1 MKKTLNLKSIL
12 DIIAGIIFGFAGIFV
27 LINGIILFAK
37 LGYGLAA
44 TLIVGGITNLV
55 FGVFLL
61 TAGILF
67 VVNKFKEIKS
77 KYDKYIIDHVG
88 DTSRVLLGGL
98 NVIFS
103 VTILC
108 ELGGSGVVELVE
120 LIILSVI
127 SLIFSIATLVVS
139 LLPLINKNVSKQLGF
154 LLGIIASA
162 SSLIMVIFQL
172 LIITTV
178 LGIVGYVFFILGDIL
193 LTVISCLLYFNVLKE
208 EEVKE
213 EVEEIKIDDPS
224 KFNDDATLNTQDEVK
239 TEDNLKDQSD
249 DNSENKN

>member
-1 MKKTLNLKSIL
+1 MKKTLNLKSVL

-27 LINGIILFAK
+27 LINGIILFAE

-44 TLIVGGITNLV
+44 TLIVGGITNLI

-77 KYDKYIIDHVG
+77 KYDKYIIDHLG
-88 DTSRVLLGGL
+88 DASRVLLGGL

-108 ELGGSGVVELVE
+108 ELGGSGVAE

-193 LTVISCLLYFNVLKE
+193 LTVISCLLYFGVIKE

-213 EVEEIKIDDPS
+213 ISEENKIDDLS

-239 TEDNLKDQSD
+239 IEDNSKDQSD

>member
-1 MKKTLNLKSIL
+1 MKKTLNLKSVL
-12 DIIAGIIFGFAGIFV
+12 DIIAGILFGIAGIFV
-27 LINGIILFAK
+27 LINGIILFAQ

-44 TLIVGGITNLV
+44 TLIVGGITNVV
-55 FGVFLL
+55 FAIFLL
-61 TAGILF
+61 AVGVLF
-67 VVNKFKEIKS
+67 IVNKFKEIKS
-77 KYDKYIIDHVG
+77 KSDKYIIDHLG
-88 DTSRVLLGGL
+88 DTTRVLLGGL

-103 VTILC
+103 ITILC
-108 ELGGSGVVELVE
+108 ELGASGVVD

-154 LLGIIASA
+154 LLSIIASV

-213 EVEEIKIDDPS
+213 NTEEVKIDDLS
-224 KFNDDATLNTQDEVK
+224 KFNDDATLNTQDEIK

>member
-1 MKKTLNLKSIL
+1 MKKTLNLKSVL
-12 DIIAGIIFGFAGIFV
+12 DIIAGIVFGFAGIFV
-27 LINGIILFAK
+27 LINGIILFAE

-77 KYDKYIIDHVG
+77 KYDKYIIDHLG
-88 DTSRVLLGGL
+88 DASRVLLGGL

-103 VTILC
+103 LTILC
-108 ELGGSGVVELVE
+108 ELGGSGVAE
-120 LIILSVI
+120 III
-127 SLIFSIATLVVS
+127 S

-208 EEVKE
+208 EVKE
-213 EVEEIKIDDPS
+213 EVEETKIDDLS

-239 TEDNLKDQSD
+239 IEDNLKDQSD

>member
-1 MKKTLNLKSIL
+1 MKKTLNLKSVL
-12 DIIAGIIFGFAGIFV
+12 DIIAGILFGLAGIFV
-27 LINGIILFAK
+27 LINGIILFAE

-44 TLIVGGITNLV
+44 TLIVGGITNVV
-55 FGVFLL
+55 FGMFLL
-61 TAGILF
+61 AAGVLF
-67 VVNKFKEIKS
+67 IVNKFKEIKS
-77 KYDKYIIDHVG
+77 KSDKYIIDHLG
-88 DTSRVLLGGL
+88 DTTRVLLGGL

-108 ELGGSGVVELVE
+108 ELGASGVVD
-120 LIILSVI
+120 LIILCVI
-127 SLIFSIATLVVS
+127 SLIFSIATLVIS
-139 LLPLINKNVSKQLGF
+139 LLPLINKNLSKQLGF
-154 LLGIIASA
+154 LLSIIASV

-213 EVEEIKIDDPS
+213 EVEEIKIDDSS

-239 TEDNLKDQSD
+239 IEDNLKDQSD

>member
-1 MKKTLNLKSIL
+1 MKKTLNLKSVL
-12 DIIAGIIFGFAGIFV
+12 DIIAGIIFGLAGIFV
-27 LINGIILFAK
+27 LINGIILFAE
-37 LGYGLAA
+37 LGYGLTA
-44 TLIVGGITNLV
+44 TLVVGGITNV
-55 FGVFLL
+55 GFGIFLL
-61 TAGILF
+61 AAGVLF
-67 VVNKFKEIKS
+67 IVNKFKEIKNKS
-77 KYDKYIIDHVG
+77 DKYIIDHLG
-88 DTSRVLLGGL
+88 DATRVLLGGL
-98 NVIFS
+98 NVIFF

-108 ELGGSGVVELVE
+108 ELGASGVVE

-154 LLGIIASA
+154 LLSIIASV

-208 EEVKE
+208 EEVRE
-213 EVEEIKIDDPS
+213 EVEEIKTDDLS

>member
-1 MKKTLNLKSIL
+1 MKKTLNLKSVL

-27 LINGIILFAK
+27 LINGIILFAE

-44 TLIVGGITNLV
+44 TLVVGGITNVL

-61 TAGILF
+61 TAGVLF

-77 KYDKYIIDHVG
+77 KYDKYIIDHLG
-88 DTSRVLLGGL
+88 DTTRVLLGGL
-98 NVIFS
+98 NVIFF

-108 ELGGSGVVELVE
+108 ELGGSGVAE

-139 LLPLINKNVSKQLGF
+139 LLPLINKNLSKQLGF
-154 LLGIIASA
+154 LLGIIASV
-162 SSLIMVIFQL
+162 SSLMMVIFQL

-178 LGIVGYVFFILGDIL
+178 FGIVGYVFFILGDIL
-193 LTVISCLLYFNVLKE
+193 LTVISCLLHFNVLKE

-213 EVEEIKIDDPS
+213 ISEENKIDDLS

-239 TEDNLKDQSD
+239 TEDNLKDQLD